1 MPWLDAHLDLAYM
14 ALDGRDLCTP
24 CEDPDQACIS
34 LPALREAG
42 VDLVF
47 ATIFSAPGEI
57 PEADAQG
64 WAHPCRYPSSDDLD
78 AAEQA
83 GLCQIE
89 LYRQLEEA
97 GELSIVG
104 ERGDL
109 EAETPLPKIVL
120 LMEGADPIRLPH
132 HAQQWYDYGLRLVGL
147 TWSMGTRY
155 AGGNAKPGPLTA
167 QGIELVAALDD
178 LGIIHDASHLAD
190 EALDGLLEHARGPVV
205 ATHSNCRA
213 ITGDNQR
220 QLRDDHIKAIGDR
233 SGVIGLNLFS
243 KFLGPD
249 GRATI
254 DDCVAH
260 VQHVC
265 ELMDHRK
272 GVGLGSDA
280 DGGFPASALP
290 VDLDHPRKYGA
301 LLDALRVQGWSEGD
315 LQGFCCGN
323 WLGVLAT
330 ELPGRSG

>member
-14 ALDGRDLCTP
+14 ALDGRDLCKP
-24 CEDPDQACIS
+24 CEDRDQACIS
-34 LPALREAG
+34 LPALREAD

-47 ATIFSAPGEI
+47 ATIFSAPGPL

-64 WAHPCRYPSSDDLD
+64 WEHPCRYPSSDDLD
-78 AAEQA
+78 AAEKA

-89 LYRQLEEA
+89 LYQQLEEA
-97 GELSIVG
+97 GELSIV
-104 ERGDL
+104 RGRVDL
-109 EAETPLPKIVL
+109 EADTPLPKIVL
-120 LMEGADPIRLPH
+120 LMEGADPIRSPQ
-132 HAQQWYDYGLRLVGL
+132 HAQQWYDDGLRLVGL

-155 AGGNAKPGPLTA
+155 AAGNAKPGPLTA

-190 EALDGLLEHARGPVV
+190 EALDGLLEHARGPIV

-220 QLRDDHIKAIGDR
+220 HLRDAHIKAIGDR
-233 SGVIGLNLFS
+233 GGVIGLNLFS
-243 KFLGPD
+243 KFLVPD

-260 VQHVC
+260 GQHVC
-265 ELMDHRK
+265 DLIGHRN

-280 DGGFPASALP
+280 DGGFAANALP

-301 LLDALRVQGWSEGD
+301 LLESLRTAGWSNDD
-315 LQGFCCGN
+315 LQSFSWGN
-323 WLGVLAT
+323 WEGMLRQL
-330 ELPGRSG
+330 LYL

>member
-1 MPWLDAHLDLAYM
+1 MPWIDGHLDLAFM
-14 ALDGRDLCTP
+14 ALDGRDLCAA
-24 CEDPDQACIS
+24 CDDPEQACIS
-34 LPALREAG
+34 LPSLREAG

-47 ATIFSAPGEI
+47 ATIFSAPGEL

-64 WAHPCRYPSSDDLD
+64 WEHPCRYPSSDDLD
-78 AAEQA
+78 AAERA

-89 LYRQLEEA
+89 LYQRLEKA
-97 GELSIVG
+97 GELSIV
-104 ERGDL
+104 RSKDDL
-109 EAETPLPKIVL
+109 AADTPLPKIVL
-120 LMEGADPIRLPH
+120 LMEGADPIRSAD

-167 QGIELVAALDD
+167 QGIELVAALDE

-190 EALDGLLEHARGPVV
+190 EALDGLLEHARGPIV

-213 ITGDNQR
+213 ITGDDQR
-220 QLRDDHIKAIGDR
+220 HLRDDQIKAIGDR
-233 SGVIGLNLFS
+233 GGVIGLNLFS
-243 KFLGPD
+243 KFLVPA

-265 ELMDHRK
+265 EVMGHCR
-272 GVGLGSDA
+272 GVALGSDA

-290 VDLDHPRKYGA
+290 VNLDHPRKCGA
-301 LLDALRVQGWSEGD
+301 LLEALRAQGWSDAD
-315 LQGFCCGN
+315 LQGFCWRN
-323 WLGVLAT
+323 WERVLQQA
-330 ELPGRSG
+330 L